1 MITGIVMVSGY
12 DINVDGEELTGIF
25 IETTKA
31 ELTNNKLLYK
41 KVKVELLE
49 EIKGLDNGK

>member
-31 ELTNNKLLYK
+31 ELMNNKLLYK
-41 KVKVELLE
+41 KVNVELLE

>member
-31 ELTNNKLLYK
+31 ELMNNKLLYK
-41 KVKVELLE
+41 KVNVELLE
-49 EIKGLDNGK
+49 EIKGLDNEK